1 MERLLATTFLGIS
14 LVGAVSPAE
23 AFEINAKATARLEAE
38 VGLDAKTIAFLDR
51 FPSEIRAQI
60 VQTLKESLPLIDK
73 SVVGYITQVHGV
85 ISSSIDQAAC
95 RSTVPIGVLFD
106 EVKDLVLPGD
116 YKSKP
121 VETLT
126 NDFAE
131 IVTDFSAKSS
141 PHKYRMVYSDFLHRA
156 AITACQ
162 AGLTPETVAE
172 ISVLQQTAGP
182 KWNLWVRL
190 DGNCND
196 ADACLGWLRKDLDET
211 FAKADAR
218 DVASVNGS
226 QRLSALKLPTQPG
239 LFDRLRGMFYPGPYE
254 DVLSELYSIGDGL
267 HVAEKVRHASAEA
280 DLADAVALIEEAE
293 RAAAVARSQ
302 LSDQRS
308 DANNLAGQTAGTVSK
323 DGARLAAIVAN
334 ATETW
339 PAIGDRF
346 TGAMARYNTAVESA
360 RATSADAV
368 RRNADIAERQQRIQ
382 DRMIQRMFD
391 KAPK

>member
-1 MERLLATTFLGIS
+1 MERLLATTFLAIS
-14 LVGAVSPAE
+14 LAGAVSPAE

-38 VGLDAKTIAFLDR
+38 VSLDAKTIAFLNR

-60 VQTLKESLPLIDK
+60 AQGLKESLPLIDK
-73 SVVGYITQVHGV
+73 SVSGYITQVQGV
-85 ISSSIDQAAC
+85 IRSSIDQGAC

-126 NDFAE
+126 NDLAE
-131 IVTDFSAKSS
+131 IVTDFSAKST
-141 PHKYRMVYSDFLHRA
+141 PHEYRMVYSDFLHRA
-156 AITACQ
+156 AITGCQ
-162 AGLTPETVAE
+162 VGLSPETVAE
-172 ISVLQQTAGP
+172 ISVLQQAARP
-182 KWNLWVRL
+182 EWNLWLRL
-190 DGNCND
+190 DGNCNN
-196 ADACLGWLRKDLDET
+196 ADVCLAWLRKDLDDT
-211 FAKADAR
+211 IAKADAR
-218 DVASVNGS
+218 DVDSVNGT
-226 QRLSALKLPTQPG
+226 QRLSALTLPTQPG

-254 DVLSELYSIGDGL
+254 DVLSELYSIRDGI
-267 HVAEKVRHASAEA
+267 HVAEKVRRASAEA

-293 RAAAVARSQ
+293 RTAAVARSQ
-302 LSDQRS
+302 LSDRRS
-308 DANNLAGQTAGTVSK
+308 DANNLAGQTAGRVSK
-323 DGARLAAIVAN
+323 NGTRLAAIVAN

-339 PAIGDRF
+339 AAIGDRF
-346 TGAMARYNTAVESA
+346 TGPMARYNTAVESA

-382 DRMIQRMFD
+382 DRMTQRIFD